1 MFGQFEF
8 DGALVLGAVVL
19 GVVVLGVV
27 VAPLPEAAYATP
39 PPTPSDV
46 TIAASAA

>member
-1 MFGQFEF
+1 MFGQF
-8 DGALVLGAVVL
+8 ALLCGAVVL

-27 VAPLPEAAYATP
+27 VVPLPVAAYATP
-39 PPTPSDV
+39 PPTLIDA